1 MAKHFNKYFGIIAK
15 NLDKRVPKSKKKF
28 SDYLKNQNLTSFL
41 LSPVTPYNY
50 NQSVFYYWAVSY
62 KSKKSPHIPSYKKGD
77 KSECS
82 DYRPI
87 SLLSN
92 ISKIIEKAMYT
103 RLYNFLEK
111 YNCLYK
117 KQFGFRNS
125 HSTNH
130 ALISITEK
138 IRESLDN
145 NEYSCG
151 VFLDFQKAFDTVNH
165 NILLK
170 KLHHYGIRGITN
182 DWFKRY
188 LNNRTQQTKVND
200 SISEK
205 VEITYGVPQGSILGP
220 LLFLVYINDLHDAV
234 THSLI
239 HHFADDTN
247 ILYCNKSLKKI
258 NKYINHDLSQI
269 VQWLRANRISLNANK
284 TELIIFR
291 PKNKIIYH

>member
-1 MAKHFNKYFGIIAK
+1 
-15 NLDKRVPKSKKKF
+15 
-28 SDYLKNQNLTSFL
+28 
-41 LSPVTPYNY
+41 
-50 NQSVFYYWAVSY
+50 
-62 KSKKSPHIPSYKKGD
+62 
-77 KSECS
+77 
-82 DYRPI
+82 
-87 SLLSN
+87 
-92 ISKIIEKAMYT
+92 MYT
-103 RLYNFLEK
+103 RIYNFLEK

-125 HSTNH
+125 QSTNH

-145 NEYSCG
+145 NECSCR
-151 VFLDFQKAFDTVNH
+151 VFLVFQKEFDTANH
-165 NILLK
+165 NVLLK
-170 KLHHYGIRGITN
+170 KLHHYRIRGITN
-182 DWFKRY
+182 DWFKSY
-188 LNNRTQQTKVND
+188 LNSRTQQTKVND

-205 VEITYGVPQGSILGP
+205 IEITYGVPQSSILGP

-247 ILYCNKSLKKI
+247 ILYCTKSIKKI

-291 PKNKIIYH
+291 PKNKGSDFMPGSWALEICILNAWQFKALNI

>member
-1 MAKHFNKYFGIIAK
+1 M
-15 NLDKRVPKSKKKF
+15 
-28 SDYLKNQNLTSFL
+28 SFITGQF
-41 LSPVTPYNY
+41 PTKGRE
-50 NQSVFYYWAVSY
+50 A
-62 KSKKSPHIPSYKKGD
+62 HIIPSYKKGD

-82 DYRPI
+82 NYRPI
-87 SLLSN
+87 SLLPN

-103 RLYNFLEK
+103 RIYNFLEK

-182 DWFKRY
+182 DWFKSY

-205 VEITYGVPQGSILGP
+205 IEVTYGVPQDSILGT
-220 LLFLVYINDLHDAV
+220 LLFLVYINDLHDVV

-239 HHFADDTN
+239 HHFAEDTN

-258 NKYINHDLSQI
+258 INTL
-269 VQWLRANRISLNANK
+269 
-284 TELIIFR
+284 TMIF
-291 PKNKIIYH
+291 PKSYSG

>member
-1 MAKHFNKYFGIIAK
+1 
-15 NLDKRVPKSKKKF
+15 
-28 SDYLKNQNLTSFL
+28 
-41 LSPVTPYNY
+41 
-50 NQSVFYYWAVSY
+50 
-62 KSKKSPHIPSYKKGD
+62 
-77 KSECS
+77 
-82 DYRPI
+82 
-87 SLLSN
+87 
-92 ISKIIEKAMYT
+92 MYT

-111 YNCLYK
+111 YNCLYNK
-117 KQFGFRNS
+117 KQFRFSNS

-151 VFLDFQKAFDTVNH
+151 VFLDFQKAFGTVNH

-170 KLHHYGIRGITN
+170 KLHHYGIRGITK
-182 DWFKRY
+182 DWFTSY

-205 VEITYGVPQGSILGP
+205 IEITYGVPQGSILGP

-234 THSLI
+234 THFLI

-284 TELIIFR
+284 TELIIFG
-291 PKNKIIYH
+291 PKSKSINNEMNFRISSQKQMK

>member
-1 MAKHFNKYFGIIAK
+1 MS
-15 NLDKRVPKSKKKF
+15 L
-28 SDYLKNQNLTSFL
+28 SFITGQF
-41 LSPVTPYNY
+41 PTRGRE
-50 NQSVFYYWAVSY
+50 
-62 KSKKSPHIPSYKKGD
+62 PHIIPSYKKGG

-82 DYRPI
+82 NYRPN
-87 SLLSN
+87 SLLPN

-103 RLYNFLEK
+103 RTYNFLEK

-130 ALISITEK
+130 ALISTTEK
-138 IRESLDN
+138 NQRSLDN

-151 VFLDFQKAFDTVNH
+151 KFLDFQKAFDTVNH

-182 DWFKRY
+182 DWFKSY

-205 VEITYGVPQGSILGP
+205 IEVTYGVPQDSILGT
-220 LLFLVYINDLHDAV
+220 LLFLVYINDLHDVV

-239 HHFADDTN
+239 HHFAEDTN

-258 NKYINHDLSQI
+258 INTL
-269 VQWLRANRISLNANK
+269 
-284 TELIIFR
+284 TMIF
-291 PKNKIIYH
+291 PKSYSG

>member
-1 MAKHFNKYFGIIAK
+1 M
-15 NLDKRVPKSKKKF
+15 
-28 SDYLKNQNLTSFL
+28 SFITGQF
-41 LSPVTPYNY
+41 PTKGRE
-50 NQSVFYYWAVSY
+50 A
-62 KSKKSPHIPSYKKGD
+62 HIIPSHKKGD
-77 KSECS
+77 RSECS
-82 DYRPI
+82 NYRPI
-87 SLLSN
+87 SLSTN

-103 RLYNFLEK
+103 RIYDFLEK

-117 KQFGFRNS
+117 KHFGFRNS
-125 HSTNH
+125 HSTNR

-182 DWFKRY
+182 DWFKSY

-205 VEITYGVPQGSILGP
+205 TEVTYGVPQGSILGP
-220 LLFLVYINDLHDAV
+220 LLFLVYINNLHDAV

-239 HHFADDTN
+239 HYFADDTN
-247 ILYCNKSLKKI
+247 ILYCNKSL
-258 NKYINHDLSQI
+258 
-269 VQWLRANRISLNANK
+269 
-284 TELIIFR
+284 
-291 PKNKIIYH
+291 